1 MQRGITKV
9 LEKCSHVHD
18 EGPGTTSQDC
28 SNVAGTRGLRKEAA
42 LRVLT
47 QNVLSR
53 RVRLISRF
61 GEDHVKSTRWTPSTP
76 QRAAWSRPT
85 SRHSAARAS
94 SRRGARVLTLASAYP
109 RRNPKLEPASSGTLP
124 QHPAAIRSGSCGRS
138 SSLGPEGATREASRD
153 ENHLEPQGVPRI
165 GTGQCVG
172 GQGSR
177 RRRGLASAT
186 WRSVDRSAGAS
197 LRATCSNGRG
207 AQGLRKDA
215 TSVG

>member
-1 MQRGITKV
+1 M
-9 LEKCSHVHD
+9 HD
-18 EGPGTTSQDC
+18 EGSGTTSQDS

-47 QNVLSR
+47 RNVLSR
-53 RVRLISRF
+53 RVWLISRF

-138 SSLGPEGATREASRD
+138 SSLGPEGAAREASRD
-153 ENHLEPQGVPRI
+153 ENHLEPQGVPRT

-186 WRSVDRSAGAS
+186 RRSVGRSAGAS
-197 LRATCSNGRG
+197 WRATCSNGRG
-207 AQGLRKDA
+207 AQGPSHGRD
-215 TSVG
+215 VGWPSGGCP

>member
-1 MQRGITKV
+1 M
-9 LEKCSHVHD
+9 HD

-138 SSLGPEGATREASRD
+138 SSLGFEGATREASRD
-153 ENHLEPQGVPRI
+153 EILLSRRTPLASGW
-165 GTGQCVG
+165 GQCVG
-172 GQGSR
+172 GHVSR
-177 RRRGLASAT
+177 PRRCLVSAT
-186 WRSVDRSAGAS
+186 
-197 LRATCSNGRG
+197 
-207 AQGLRKDA
+207 
-215 TSVG
+215 